1 MPPVASLPLA
11 AFPFQDSVV
20 PVAQGVVVPCATS
33 GNKHLWFLFDSATI
47 IGKIPTFPMKKI
59 LYAGDA
65 FVETG
70 FGRVAENLLPAL
82 AEEYEVVVMSTNY
95 HGDPHP
101 EAKKYK
107 VYPALLH
114 GSDPFGSH
122 RIAEI
127 IQREKPDLIWVTN
140 DIWIAINLWD
150 QAKPLQEQF
159 GFKWFV
165 YTPIDSY
172 GLFPSLAA
180 PMMEWDGLATYTE
193 FGAKELRLAGYDKHI
208 NVVGHGTDF
217 TKFFPMN
224 KTECRKELGVPEDV
238 FIVFNGNRNQPRKRI
253 DLTIKGF
260 VEFAQD
266 KPDTR
271 LWLHMGAKDMGWPI
285 IELFQRVAR
294 DFGYDAAGKLIL
306 TSPSFSTDN
315 CLPIEQLN
323 KVYNAVDIGV
333 NTCIGEGWG
342 LVNTEHAATGV
353 AQLVPDHTSLK
364 EIFYDV
370 PRIPI
375 ESWEVDRNY
384 GLDRGQPSPSAM
396 ARILTEYYNNRDLL
410 KTDSA
415 WCWERMHQEQ
425 FTWPYV
431 GKKMLDIVKRTLSSK
446 KDNAAKGFLPTVR
459 ID

>member
-1 MPPVASLPLA
+1 M
-11 AFPFQDSVV
+11 Q
-20 PVAQGVVVPCATS
+20 
-33 GNKHLWFLFDSATI
+33 
-47 IGKIPTFPMKKI
+47 KI
-59 LYAGDA
+59 LYCGDA

-82 AEEYEVVVMSTNY
+82 AKEYEVVVMSTNY
-95 HGDPHP
+95 HGDPHS

-140 DIWIAINLWD
+140 DIWIAINLWN

-180 PMMEWDGLATYTE
+180 PMMEWNGLATYTE

-208 NVVGHGTDF
+208 DVVGHGTDF
-217 TKFFPMN
+217 TKFFPME
-224 KTECRKELGVPEDV
+224 KAKCRKELGVPEDV

-260 VEFAQD
+260 IEFAQD

-370 PRIPI
+370 PRMEI

-396 ARILTEYYNNRDLL
+396 ARMLTEYYNNRDLL

>member
-1 MPPVASLPLA
+1 MA
-11 AFPFQDSVV
+11 
-20 PVAQGVVVPCATS
+20 
-33 GNKHLWFLFDSATI
+33 
-47 IGKIPTFPMKKI
+47 KI
-59 LYAGDA
+59 LYCGDA

-82 AEEYEVVVMSTNY
+82 AEHYEVVVMATNY
-95 HGDPHP
+95 HADPHD
-101 EAKKYK
+101 EARKYR
-107 VYPALLH
+107 VYPAMTH
-114 GSDPFGSH
+114 GTDPFGSH

-127 IQREKPDLIWVTN
+127 VQKEKPDLIWVTN
-140 DIWIAINLWD
+140 DFWIAINLW
-150 QAKPLQEQF
+150 EQIKDLKEAL
-159 GFKWFV
+159 GFKFFC

-172 GLFPSLAA
+172 GIYPETIPATA
-180 PMMEWDGLATYTE
+180 EWDGLATYTE
-193 FGAKELRLAGYDKHI
+193 FGAKELKIAGYTKHI
-208 NVVGHGTDF
+208 DVVGHGTDF

-224 KTECRKELGVPEDV
+224 KKACREELGVPQDV
-238 FIVFNGNRNQPRKRI
+238 FVVFNGNRNQPRKRI

-260 VEFAQD
+260 IEFAKD
-266 KPDTR
+266 KPDAR
-271 LWLHMGAKDMGWPI
+271 LWLHMGKKDMGWDLVP
-285 IELFQRVAR
+285 LFKRVAR
-294 DFGYDAAGKLIL
+294 DAGYDATGKLIL

-364 EIFYDV
+364 EIFDDV

-384 GLDRGQPSPSAM
+384 GLDRGQPSPSEM
-396 ARILTEYYNNRDLL
+396 ARILTEYYDNPEWLAEAG
-410 KTDSA
+410 A
-415 WCWERMHQEQ
+415 WCWERIHQEE

-431 GKKMLDIVKRTLSSK
+431 GKKMLDIVERTLSIN
-446 KDNAAKGFLPTVR
+446 KDNAGKGFAPTVR

>member
-1 MPPVASLPLA
+1 
-11 AFPFQDSVV
+11 
-20 PVAQGVVVPCATS
+20 
-33 GNKHLWFLFDSATI
+33 
-47 IGKIPTFPMKKI
+47 MKKI
-59 LYAGDA
+59 LYCGDA

-95 HGDPHP
+95 HGDPHS

-140 DIWIAINLWD
+140 DIWIAINLWN

-180 PMMEWDGLATYTE
+180 PMMEWNGLATYTE

-208 NVVGHGTDF
+208 DVVGHGTDF
-217 TKFFPMN
+217 TKFFPME
-224 KTECRKELGVPEDV
+224 KAKCRKELGVPEDV

-260 VEFAQD
+260 IEFAQD

-370 PRIPI
+370 PRMEI

>member
-1 MPPVASLPLA
+1 M
-11 AFPFQDSVV
+11 Q
-20 PVAQGVVVPCATS
+20 
-33 GNKHLWFLFDSATI
+33 
-47 IGKIPTFPMKKI
+47 KI

-82 AEEYEVVVMSTNY
+82 AEQYEVVVMSTNY
-95 HGDPHP
+95 GGDPHP

-107 VYPALLH
+107 VYPAMLH
-114 GSDPFGSH
+114 GTDPFGAH

-140 DIWIAINLWD
+140 DIWIAINLWN

-180 PMMEWDGLATYTE
+180 PMLEWDGLATYTE
-193 FGAKELRLAGYDKHI
+193 FAAKELRLAGYDKHI
-208 NVVGHGTDF
+208 DVVGHGTDF

-224 KTECRKELGVPEDV
+224 KAECRKELGVPEDV

-260 VEFAQD
+260 IEFAKD
-266 KPDTR
+266 KPDAR

-285 IELFQRVAR
+285 VELFKRVAR
-294 DFGYDAAGKLIL
+294 DAGYDATGKLIL

-315 CLPIEQLN
+315 CLPVEQLN

-364 EIFYDV
+364 EIFYGM

-396 ARILTEYYNNRDLL
+396 AAILTEYYNNRELL
-410 KTDSA
+410 EENGI
-415 WCWERMHQEQ
+415 WCWERMHEDEL
-425 FTWPYV
+425 TWPFIQ
-431 GKKMLDIVKRTLSSK
+431 KQMLDIVERTLSALAEDEPKS
-446 KDNAAKGFLPTVR
+446 FSRTVR

>member
-1 MPPVASLPLA
+1 MA
-11 AFPFQDSVV
+11 
-20 PVAQGVVVPCATS
+20 
-33 GNKHLWFLFDSATI
+33 
-47 IGKIPTFPMKKI
+47 KI
-59 LYAGDA
+59 LYCGDA

-82 AEEYEVVVMSTNY
+82 AEHYEVVVMATNY
-95 HGDPHP
+95 HADPHD
-101 EAKKYK
+101 EARKYR
-107 VYPALLH
+107 VYPAMTH
-114 GSDPFGSH
+114 GTDPFGSH

-127 IQREKPDLIWVTN
+127 VQKEKPDLIWVTN
-140 DIWIAINLWD
+140 DFWIAINLW
-150 QAKPLQEQF
+150 EQIKDLKEAL
-159 GFKWFV
+159 GFKFFC

-172 GLFPSLAA
+172 GIYPETIPATA
-180 PMMEWDGLATYTE
+180 EWDGLATYTE
-193 FGAKELRLAGYDKHI
+193 FGAKELKIAGYTKHI
-208 NVVGHGTDF
+208 DVVGHGTDF

-224 KTECRKELGVPEDV
+224 KKACREELGVPQDV
-238 FIVFNGNRNQPRKRI
+238 FVVFNGNRNQPRKRI

-260 VEFAQD
+260 IEFAKD
-266 KPDTR
+266 KPDAR
-271 LWLHMGAKDMGWPI
+271 LWLHMGKKDMGWDLVP
-285 IELFQRVAR
+285 LFKRVAR
-294 DFGYDAAGKLIL
+294 DAGYDATGKLIL

-364 EIFYDV
+364 EIFDDV

-384 GLDRGQPSPSAM
+384 GLDRGQPSPSEM
-396 ARILTEYYNNRDLL
+396 ARILTEYYDNPEWLAEAG
-410 KTDSA
+410 A
-415 WCWERMHQEQ
+415 WCWERIHQEE

-431 GKKMLDIVKRTLSSK
+431 GKKMLDIVERTLSIK
-446 KDNAAKGFLPTVR
+446 KDNAGKGFAPTVR

>member
-1 MPPVASLPLA
+1 ML
-11 AFPFQDSVV
+11 
-20 PVAQGVVVPCATS
+20 
-33 GNKHLWFLFDSATI
+33 
-47 IGKIPTFPMKKI
+47 KI

-82 AEEYEVVVMSTNY
+82 AEHYEVVVMATNY
-95 HGDPHP
+95 HADPHD
-101 EAKKYK
+101 EARKYR
-107 VYPALLH
+107 VYPAMTH
-114 GSDPFGSH
+114 GTDPFGSH

-127 IQREKPDLIWVTN
+127 VQKEKPDLIWVTN
-140 DIWIAINLWD
+140 DFWIAINLW
-150 QAKPLQEQF
+150 EQIKDLKEAL
-159 GFKWFV
+159 GFKFFC

-172 GLFPSLAA
+172 GIYPETIPATA
-180 PMMEWDGLATYTE
+180 EWDGLATYTE
-193 FGAKELRLAGYDKHI
+193 FGAKELKIAGYTKHI
-208 NVVGHGTDF
+208 DVVGHGTDF

-224 KTECRKELGVPEDV
+224 KKACREELGVPQDV
-238 FIVFNGNRNQPRKRI
+238 FVVFNGNRNQPRKRI

-260 VEFAQD
+260 IEFAKD
-266 KPDTR
+266 KPDAR
-271 LWLHMGAKDMGWPI
+271 LWLHMGKKDMGWDLVP
-285 IELFQRVAR
+285 LFKRVAR
-294 DFGYDAAGKLIL
+294 DAGYDATGKLIL

-364 EIFYDV
+364 EIFDDV

-384 GLDRGQPSPSAM
+384 GLDRGQPSPSEM
-396 ARILTEYYNNRDLL
+396 ARILTEYYDNPEWLAEAG
-410 KTDSA
+410 A
-415 WCWERMHQEQ
+415 WCWERIHQEE

-431 GKKMLDIVKRTLSSK
+431 GKKMLDIVERTLSIK
-446 KDNAAKGFLPTVR
+446 KDNAGKGFAPTVR

>member
-1 MPPVASLPLA
+1 
-11 AFPFQDSVV
+11 
-20 PVAQGVVVPCATS
+20 
-33 GNKHLWFLFDSATI
+33 
-47 IGKIPTFPMKKI
+47 MKRI
-59 LYAGDA
+59 LYCGDA

-82 AEEYEVVVMSTNY
+82 TKEYEVVVMPSNY

-107 VYPALLH
+107 VYPAMLH
-114 GSDPFGSH
+114 GTDPFGAH

-140 DIWIAINLWD
+140 DIWIAINLWN

-180 PMMEWDGLATYTE
+180 PMLEWDGLATYTE
-193 FGAKELRLAGYDKHI
+193 FAAKELRLAGYDKHI
-208 NVVGHGTDF
+208 DVVGHGTDF
-217 TKFFPMN
+217 TKFFSLN
-224 KTECRKELGVPEDV
+224 KAECRKELGVPNDV

-260 VEFAQD
+260 IEFAKD
-266 KPDTR
+266 KPDAR
-271 LWLHMGAKDMGWPI
+271 LWLHMGKKDMGWPI
-285 IELFQRVAR
+285 VELFKRVAR
-294 DFGYDAAGKLIL
+294 DAEYDATGKLIL
-306 TSPSFSTDN
+306 TSPDFSVDN
-315 CLPIEQLN
+315 CLPVEQLN
-323 KVYNAVDIGV
+323 KVYNAVDVGV

-353 AQLVPDHTSLK
+353 AQVVPNHTSLK
-364 EIFYDV
+364 EIFHNQ
-370 PRIPI
+370 PRIEI
-375 ESWEVDRNY
+375 ESWEVDCNY
-384 GLDRGQPSPSAM
+384 GLDRGQPSPIDM
-396 ARILTEYYNNRDLL
+396 ADILNVYYYDREKL
-410 KTDSA
+410 A
-415 WCWERMHQEQ
+415 EMGAQCWELVHREHM
-425 FTWPYV
+425 TWPYI
-431 GKKMLDIVKRTLSSK
+431 GDQMLDIVERTLAIK
-446 KDNAAKGFLPTVR
+446 KDDKAEDILPTVR

>member
-1 MPPVASLPLA
+1 
-11 AFPFQDSVV
+11 
-20 PVAQGVVVPCATS
+20 
-33 GNKHLWFLFDSATI
+33 
-47 IGKIPTFPMKKI
+47 MKKI
-59 LYAGDA
+59 LYCGDA

-82 AEEYEVVVMSTNY
+82 AKEYEVVVMSTNY

-150 QAKPLQEQF
+150 QVKPLQEQF

-180 PMMEWDGLATYTE
+180 PMMEWNGLATYTE

-208 NVVGHGTDF
+208 DVVGHGTDF
-217 TKFFPMN
+217 TKFFPME
-224 KTECRKELGVPEDV
+224 KAKCRKELGVPEDV

-260 VEFAQD
+260 IEFAQD

-364 EIFYDV
+364 EIFHDV
-370 PRIPI
+370 PRMEI

-396 ARILTEYYNNRDLL
+396 ARILTKYYNNRDLL
-410 KTDSA
+410 KADSA